1 MLRFIYSTSLP
12 HLLEEANSGGVLGDR
27 VISILKMNDGYA
39 LIYYEDSK

>member
-12 HLLEEANSGGVLGDR
+12 HLLEEANSEGVPGDR
-27 VISILKMNDGYA
+27 VISVLKMNDGYA